1 VYGLEEE
8 DTACPALEPRAQD
21 GLDLIARPGG
31 HHFDENY
38 ELIADKILGRVGSR

>member
-8 DTACPALEPRAQD
+8 DTACPALESRAKD
-21 GLDLIARPGG
+21 GLELIARPGG

-38 ELIADKILGRVGSR
+38 ELIADHILARIMEP